1 MKRLFLIL
9 LFIFTLQSLSKSDD
23 ISEFEIEGMTI
34 GNSLLDH
41 FTESEIKDNQYSLT
55 QIKDKKYLKIN
66 LENLKNIEIYDR
78 LSATFKSTDKKY
90 KATSIEGIVWYKDD
104 IKSCLK
110 KRDEIILTLS
120 DLFKNLDK
128 EDIKQTHFLDDE
140 SFTHDYYIFFQ
151 SVDNWPVDHILV
163 SCYDWSEKLEFRDHL
178 RIAIVSKEY
187 MAWLES
193 LN

>member
-1 MKRLFLIL
+1 MKIFLAVL
-9 LFIFTLQSLSKSDD
+9 LFFFTLQSLSKSDD

-41 FTESEIKDNQYSLT
+41 FTETEIKDNQYSLT

-66 LENLKNIEIYDR
+66 LENLKNVEIYDR
-78 LSATFKSTDKKY
+78 LSATFKSSDKKY
-90 KATSIEGIVWYKDD
+90 KTTSIEGIVWYKDD
-104 IKSCLK
+104 ISTCLK

-120 DLFKNLDK
+120 DLFKNLDN
-128 EDIKQTHFLDDE
+128 EDIKQKHFLDNE

-151 SVDNWPVDHILV
+151 NKDNWPVDHILV
-163 SCYDWSEKLEFRDHL
+163 SCYDWSDKLEFRDHL

-187 MAWLES
+187 MAWLEN